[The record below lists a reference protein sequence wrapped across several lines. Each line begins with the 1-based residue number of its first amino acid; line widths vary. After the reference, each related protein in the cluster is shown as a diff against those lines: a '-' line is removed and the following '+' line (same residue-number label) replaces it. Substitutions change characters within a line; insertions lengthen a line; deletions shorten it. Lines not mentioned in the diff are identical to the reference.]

1 MTFMFMTLVGPC
13 SQHNNRA
20 LISNS
25 IFRPSSIELKSC
37 QESIFKTDAGDKLD
51 YDFHYRL
58 PTHRLLVVL
67 SCHMFSVLF
76 MTLPLGMSVG
86 GTGIEIR
93 LFLYYYNTIIGVSTQ
108 RRPVCCCVINYDD
121 FRINIIRVPFP

>member
-1 MTFMFMTLVGPC
+1 M
-13 SQHNNRA
+13 

-25 IFRPSSIELKSC
+25 IFRASSIELKSC

-86 GTGIEIR
+86 ETGIEIR
-93 LFLYYYNTIIGVSTQ
+93 LFLYYLLQHDNWSVNTAAPCLLL
-108 RRPVCCCVINYDD
+108 RD
-121 FRINIIRVPFP
+121 